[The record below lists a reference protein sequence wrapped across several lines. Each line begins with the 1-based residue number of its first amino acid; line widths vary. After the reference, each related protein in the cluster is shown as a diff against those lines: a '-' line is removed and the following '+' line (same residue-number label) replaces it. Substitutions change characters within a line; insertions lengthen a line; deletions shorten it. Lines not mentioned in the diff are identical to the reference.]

1 MHLLSGLTKT
11 LINQAHMGIKKL
23 NKTESLSNLFNT
35 SIIKDL
41 KDIHCDWHT
50 TTIYK
55 TEKMVGFNSA
65 QKIGLGK

>member
-1 MHLLSGLTKT
+1 
-11 LINQAHMGIKKL
+11 MGIKKL
-23 NKTESLSNLFNT
+23 NKTESLSNLFNI

-55 TEKMVGFNSA
+55 TEKMIEFNSA
-65 QKIGLGK
+65 QKIGIGK